1 MPNPPNRAV
10 RVYNLIEFHTY
21 ILSKSII
28 LDNRAATHLVNS
40 ANQLV
45 PRTFCPADSTNIV
58 EAGT

>member
-10 RVYNLIEFHTY
+10 RVYNIIDFNAHL
-21 ILSKSII
+21 LSKSTI

-58 EAGT
+58 EVGT